1 MVSPLEF
8 VSYRRWSSHID
19 PPIKLV
25 LAWLK
30 VNALNFFRAQ
40 KQSSLARGPIL
51 SFTFCGLTERLTP
64 LESWPVSNHNLQEGD
79 NLPADFFPARATGRN
94 SEDAISLEKKD
105 KLLII
110 QSSLWRVIVQSLNSL
125 WTVSKQSLNS
135 LWKLFEQSIE
145 FLIFLSV
152 IFEYEFNYSSGF
164 IIAFLTIHLK
174 NMGKW
179 VFGNLLVLI
188 EFDFYQLK

>member
-1 MVSPLEF
+1 M
-8 VSYRRWSSHID
+8 
-19 PPIKLV
+19 
-25 LAWLK
+25 
-30 VNALNFFRAQ
+30 NALNFFLEQ

-51 SFTFCGLTERLTP
+51 SFTFCSLTEPLTP
-64 LESWPVSNHNLQEGD
+64 LESWPVSNYKLQERG

-105 KLLII
+105 KLLIM
-110 QSSLWRVIVQSLNSL
+110 QSSLWRVFEQSFSSHCTVIEQPLNSLCTVIEQSLNSHWTVIEKSLNSL
-125 WTVSKQSLNS
+125 WTVFEQSLHS

-152 IFEYEFNYSSGF
+152 RFEYQFNYSSGF

-174 NMGKW
+174 NMGNY
-179 VFGNLLVLI
+179 FLEI
-188 EFDFYQLK
+188 C